1 MHLEKGL
8 HGGAAGPAQ
17 RAGHPDR
24 ECPASTGLLQH
35 RAVQHEELGT
45 RRIPHQAKRVT
56 APGASA
62 RCAQRWRGSQRRED
76 HRDPRASHG
85 PARLVRYRGD
95 RLPAA
100 GGRPEQMSVRAPA
113 SWDLSLTRGVES
125 THPCPPTR
133 PPRGACVAVTPNLV
147 WIAQVGDCVQ
157 VLYDRGRSCARGG
170 GRGDGSWHATK
181 GTRAPHGRLRVRSG
195 NVHVIVAAIGY
206 RM

>member
-1 MHLEKGL
+1 M
-8 HGGAAGPAQ
+8 AARLGQ
-17 RAGHPDR
+17 RSVPGTQIANAR
-24 ECPASTGLLQH
+24 RATGLLQH
-35 RAVQHEELGT
+35 RAVQHEDLGT

-56 APGASA
+56 APGSSA
-62 RCAQRWRGSQRRED
+62 RCAQRRRGSQRRED

-95 RLPAA
+95 RLPSA

-125 THPCPPTR
+125 THPCPP
-133 PPRGACVAVTPNLV
+133 PRGHRVAPASLSRRIWSGSRRSAIVCRSSMIAGGLAHEAEDVVTE
-147 WIAQVGDCVQ
+147 VGN
-157 VLYDRGRSCARGG
+157 
-170 GRGDGSWHATK
+170 ATK

-195 NVHVIVAAIGY
+195 NGFHVIVAAIGY

>member
-1 MHLEKGL
+1 M
-8 HGGAAGPAQ
+8 AARLGQ
-17 RAGHPDR
+17 RSVPGTQIANAR
-24 ECPASTGLLQH
+24 RATGLLQH
-35 RAVQHEELGT
+35 RAVQHEDLGT

-62 RCAQRWRGSQRRED
+62 RCAQRRRGSQRRED

-95 RLPAA
+95 RLPSA

-147 WIAQVGDCVQ
+147 WIA
-157 VLYDRGRSCARGG
+157 RRSAIVCRSSMIAGG
-170 GRGDGSWHATK
+170 LAHEAEDVVTEV
-181 GTRAPHGRLRVRSG
+181 GTRPREHGLLLAGSG
-195 NVHVIVAAIGY
+195 CG
-206 RM
+206 RTTFT

>member
-1 MHLEKGL
+1 M
-8 HGGAAGPAQ
+8 AARLGQ
-17 RAGHPDR
+17 RSVPGTQIANAR
-24 ECPASTGLLQH
+24 RATGLLQH

-62 RCAQRWRGSQRRED
+62 RCAQRRRGSQCRED

-95 RLPAA
+95 RLPSA

-125 THPCPPTR
+125 THCTYGKPHTHGSRDRSRGCGAGERWQREHRGRALRERRRVAGVLRTFLR
-133 PPRGACVAVTPNLV
+133 PPRGACTVFRRRPSMAVVRPR
-147 WIAQVGDCVQ
+147 D
-157 VLYDRGRSCARGG
+157 
-170 GRGDGSWHATK
+170 DGSCGA
-181 GTRAPHGRLRVRSG
+181 GRPRAASP
-195 NVHVIVAAIGY
+195 
-206 RM
+206 